1 MHTQDFESFLTKRFL
16 PRSGQGLNGV
26 GAFSKRHLVIGIFSR
41 CWLSFCSPSPQKP
54 HGRAGCPD
62 WPSGRHQFPK
72 AAPRE
77 GDSGDPAQR
86 TAGPAGQQQS
96 QRYVHTASALSP
108 GLEPAFQGALQHWA
122 AWGLFLCSF
131 KVYPSCSVDTVQAAP
146 VQTQGQVNDENR
158 RPQRRRSGRLSWC

>member
-1 MHTQDFESFLTKRFL
+1 MHTQSFESFLTKRFL

-26 GAFSKRHLVIGIFSR
+26 GTFSKSHSIFGIFSR

-62 WPSGRHQFPK
+62 WPSWQHEFPK
-72 AAPRE
+72 AAPSE
-77 GDSGDPAQR
+77 GGSGDPAQR
-86 TAGPAGQQQS
+86 PAGPAGQQQS
-96 QRYVHTASALSP
+96 ERYVRTASAP
-108 GLEPAFQGALQHWA
+108 CAGLEPASNAELLP
-122 AWGLFLCSF
+122 LFSCSF

-158 RPQRRRSGRLSWC
+158 RPQRRRSGRLSWR

>member
-1 MHTQDFESFLTKRFL
+1 MHTQGFESFLTKLFL

-26 GAFSKRHLVIGIFSR
+26 GSFSERHLVIGIFSR

-62 WPSGRHQFPK
+62 WPRWQHEFPK

-77 GDSGDPAQR
+77 GGSGDPAQR
-86 TAGPAGQQQS
+86 PAGPAGQQQS
-96 QRYVHTASALSP
+96 ERYVHPTSALSWA
-108 GLEPAFQGALQHWA
+108 GAACQGALQPWA
-122 AWGLFLCSF
+122 AWGLVLCSF

-158 RPQRRRSGRLSWC
+158 RPQRRRSGRLSWR

>member
-1 MHTQDFESFLTKRFL
+1 MMHTQDFESFLTKRFL

-77 GDSGDPAQR
+77 GDSGDPAQC

-108 GLEPAFQGALQHWA
+108 GLEQPSKVHCSTELPGDCSCAL
-122 AWGLFLCSF
+122 LKFILL
-131 KVYPSCSVDTVQAAP
+131 VQ
-146 VQTQGQVNDENR
+146 
-158 RPQRRRSGRLSWC
+158 